1 MEGTKLKNIA
11 EIIQK
16 NCISKER
23 KTNGAVFWKKHK
35 KQIPA
40 WIRAGIQLLFFVFF
54 PSAFTAAFSG
64 VKYIAGQMGTGAQ
77 IEITSFVL
85 SLIILCASTV
95 VFVRFFCGFACAF
108 GSLSDWV
115 RAAYVWVCKKLK
127 KKPVTLGMELTAA
140 LSLIK
145 YAVLLLILFLCFGG
159 TYVKLKGSSPW
170 DVFSMLHAGN
180 FRLSSYIPGIV
191 LLVLILVGMFFE
203 ERFFCRFL
211 CPMGAVFSLLPILP
225 FFTLHRKRENC
236 IRGCSACTRQCPS
249 AVELPSDGY
258 VEISGDCF
266 QCQKCIDTCPKGNIR
281 CGVKEFH
288 GNEILFTLFR
298 AVFLLTLLLWAGI

>member
-1 MEGTKLKNIA
+1 MKKR
-11 EIIQK
+11 Q
-16 NCISKER
+16 R
-23 KTNGAVFWKKHK
+23 KVRL
-35 KQIPA
+35 
-40 WIRAGIQLLFFVFF
+40 IRAAIQLAFFIFYPALF
-54 PSAFTAAFSG
+54 STAFAG
-64 VKYIAGQMGTGAQ
+64 VKSIFQAIAAHQQIAWNSFLDVTGLLLLV
-77 IEITSFVL
+77 T
-85 SLIILCASTV
+85 IL
-95 VFVRFFCGFACAF
+95 FGRHFCGYACAF
-108 GSLSDWV
+108 GSLGD
-115 RAAYVWVCKKLK
+115 AMY
-127 KKPVTLGMELTAA
+127 ELTVF
-140 LSLIK
+140 IK
-145 YAVLLLILFLCFGG
+145 QKVFHKKGRHGYPEKAVRILQKVKYILLAFLLLSILTEWYASLQGM
-159 TYVKLKGSSPW
+159 SPW